1 MTKSL
6 GALFKLFLIVCCAPC
21 SLMAQNLLDKRISI
35 EVTNQ
40 RLSDVLKKISNAGNF
55 YFSYNSSIINRDSL
69 VSISASNK
77 PVSQV
82 LDQLFHNRYSWKE
95 YNNYIILRKAVV
107 KPTILTQNASADKV
121 YTVSGYVLNGETGEK
136 ISHASIYEKQRLAST
151 LSDEKGFFKI
161 KLKSRYSAATLT
173 ISREFFEDT
182 TVEVKSRYNQQMT
195 IVMAPT
201 APNEPVVTI
210 SPVDIFRNDTI
221 VIKPPLDTIAATSVP
236 LVEEDNRVEKTRFG
250 KFLLNTQQNIQSL
263 NLKQFFANRTVQ
275 MSILPWIGTHGRLSG
290 QVINHFSANFIG
302 GYSAGV
308 NGLEVGGAFNIDK
321 KDVRYVQGAGFL
333 NVVGGSVTGLQAA
346 GFHNNVLSNMN
357 GVQGSGFSNFVKGN
371 VLGLQASGTHNHVG
385 GTFTGIQAAG
395 FSNYTK
401 KHFKGLQASGFY
413 NHVSDSMTGLQAAGF
428 GNYARKKVTGAQVS
442 GFGNFANREMTG
454 AQIGPVFNYAKK
466 MKGVQIGLINV
477 ADSSSGYS
485 IGLINIV
492 FKGYHKLAI
501 YTNEVM
507 DVNAAFKT
515 GNSKLYSILLVGYGN
530 SNNDSNRLMSFGYGV
545 GHEFSLGK
553 AKRFSINPEYTAQY
567 LYLGNWNYANLLYKI
582 HLQFNYKF
590 NKWLTVFAGPSFTWY
605 YSDQPSKEPGY
616 RFDIPSPSYRK
627 FDLWGDNVKGWIGWN
642 AGIAIF

>member
-1 MTKSL
+1 MTKLL
-6 GALFKLFLIVCCAPC
+6 GAFSILFMIVCCAPG
-21 SLMAQNLLDKRISI
+21 SLIAQNLLDKRISI
-35 EVTNQ
+35 EVTNKP
-40 RLSDVLKKISNAGNF
+40 LSDVLKLISNQGNF
-55 YFSYNSSIINRDSL
+55 YFSYNSSIIKRDSL

-77 PVSQV
+77 SVQQV
-82 LDQLFHNRYSWKE
+82 LDQLFHNRYSWKQ

-107 KPTILTQNASADKV
+107 KPDIVAQSASADKV

-136 ISHASIYEKQRLAST
+136 ISNATIYEKQRLAST

-161 KLKSRYSAATLT
+161 RLKSRYNTATLT

-182 TVEVKSRYNQQMT
+182 TVEVKSRYNQQLT
-195 IVMAPT
+195 IVMVPA

-210 SPVDIFRNDTI
+210 SPVDIFKPDTI
-221 VIKPPLDTIAATSVP
+221 VVKPPLDSLTTLAVP
-236 LVEEDNRVEKTRFG
+236 AVEEENRVEKTRFG

-263 NLKQFFANRTVQ
+263 NLKKFFANRTVQ

-308 NGLEVGGAFNIDK
+308 NGLEIGGAFNIDK

-346 GFHNNVLSNMN
+346 GFHNNVLSDMN

-371 VLGLQASGTHNHVG
+371 VTGLQASGTHNHVG
-385 GTFTGIQAAG
+385 GHFRGIQGAG

-401 KHFKGLQASGFY
+401 KHFKGLQATGFY
-413 NHVSDSMTGLQAAGF
+413 NHVSDSMTGMQAAGF
-428 GNYARKKVTGAQVS
+428 ANYARKQVTGVQAA

-454 AQIGPVFNYAKK
+454 AQLAPVFNYAKK

-492 FKGYHKLAI
+492 FKGYHKLAF
-501 YTNEVM
+501 YTSEVM
-507 DVNAAFKT
+507 EANAAFKT
-515 GNSKLYSILLVGYGN
+515 GNNKLYSILLMGAN
-530 SNNDSNRLMSFGYGV
+530 SGRNDSSKLFGFGYGV
-545 GHEFSLGK
+545 GHEFSLN
-553 AKRFSINPEYTAQY
+553 KRFSINPEYTLQY
-567 LYLGNWNYANLLYKI
+567 LYLGSWNYANLLYKI
-582 HLQFNYKF
+582 HLQFNYKLS
-590 NKWLTVFAGPSFTWY
+590 KWFTVFAGPSFTWY

-616 RFDIPSPSYRK
+616 RFNIPSPNYHK